1 MGVQTLTLA
10 LNRSNPNDPTTGS
23 NPNDPTTAEA
33 SIDDSVRIPAE
44 APTACLTIL
53 PSVQRDPS
61 LVTNFNIPAILENL
75 AKFKADLTAPAVLA
89 ETATLNSAEPI
100 NTYLTS
106 LRTADYPKLQLAAN
120 CVVEGTIGTDP
131 LQLQAHSLQPV
142 TEESKSR
149 LAAITAP
156 ETHVS
161 YYESWFPRPMK
172 EDAMFALFG
181 VALFLLLVSVTF
193 FLGMSGIEFQI
204 IAPNWVLPVMDY
216 TILTSRTPVLLTGLG
231 VGLILAMVGRYL
243 KWF

>member
-1 MGVQTLTLA
+1 MGVQTLTLT
-10 LNRSNPNDPTTGS
+10 LNRSNNA
-23 NPNDPTTAEA
+23 DPTTAQAE
-33 SIDDSVRIPAE
+33 INDSVRIPTV
-44 APTACLTIL
+44 APTTCLTIL

-75 AKFKADLTAPAVLA
+75 ANFKEDLTAPAVLSG
-89 ETATLNSAEPI
+89 TATLESAASI
-100 NTYLTS
+100 TTYLTS
-106 LRTADYPKLQLAAN
+106 LRDTDYPKLQQVAN

-131 LQLQAHSLQPV
+131 LQLQAQQQV

-172 EDAMFALFG
+172 EDAIFALFG

-204 IAPNWVLPVMDY
+204 IAPNWVLPVIDY

>member
-10 LNRSNPNDPTTGS
+10 LNGS
-23 NPNDPTTAEA
+23 NPNDPTTAPA
-33 SIDDSVRIPAE
+33 SINDSVRIPDA
-44 APTACLTIL
+44 APLTCLTIL

-75 AKFKADLTAPAVLA
+75 ANFKAALTAPAVLSD
-89 ETATLNSAEPI
+89 ATLNSAAPI

-106 LRTADYPKLQLAAN
+106 LRNTDYPKLQLAAN

-131 LQLQAHSLQPV
+131 LQLQAQQQV

>member
-1 MGVQTLTLA
+1 MGVQTLTLT
-10 LNRSNPNDPTTGS
+10 LNRSNDA
-23 NPNDPTTAEA
+23 DPTTAKA
-33 SIDDSVRIPAE
+33 SINDSVRIPDAT
-44 APTACLTIL
+44 PLTCLTIL

-75 AKFKADLTAPAVLA
+75 ANFKEALTAPAVLPG
-89 ETATLNSAEPI
+89 TATLESAASI
-100 NTYLTS
+100 TTYLTS
-106 LRTADYPKLQLAAN
+106 LRDTDYPKLQQVAN

-131 LQLQAHSLQPV
+131 LQLQAQQQV

-172 EDAMFALFG
+172 EDAIFALFG

-204 IAPNWVLPVMDY
+204 IAPNWVLPVIDY

>member
-1 MGVQTLTLA
+1 MGVQTLTLT
-10 LNRSNPNDPTTGS
+10 LNRSNDA
-23 NPNDPTTAEA
+23 DPTTAKA
-33 SIDDSVRIPAE
+33 SINDSVRIPTV
-44 APTACLTIL
+44 APTTCLTIL

-75 AKFKADLTAPAVLA
+75 ANFKEDLTASAVLPGA
-89 ETATLNSAEPI
+89 ATLNSAAPI
-100 NTYLTS
+100 TTYLTS
-106 LRTADYPKLQLAAN
+106 LRNTDYPKLQQVAN

-131 LQLQAHSLQPV
+131 LKLQAQQQV

-172 EDAMFALFG
+172 EDAIFALFG

-204 IAPNWVLPVMDY
+204 IAPNWVLPVIDY

>member
-1 MGVQTLTLA
+1 
-10 LNRSNPNDPTTGS
+10 
-23 NPNDPTTAEA
+23 
-33 SIDDSVRIPAE
+33 
-44 APTACLTIL
+44 
-53 PSVQRDPS
+53 
-61 LVTNFNIPAILENL
+61 
-75 AKFKADLTAPAVLA
+75 
-89 ETATLNSAEPI
+89 
-100 NTYLTS
+100 
-106 LRTADYPKLQLAAN
+106 
-120 CVVEGTIGTDP
+120 
-131 LQLQAHSLQPV
+131 V

-172 EDAMFALFG
+172 EDAIFALFG

-204 IAPNWVLPVMDY
+204 IAPNWVLPVIDY

>member
-1 MGVQTLTLA
+1 MGVQTLTLT
-10 LNRSNPNDPTTGS
+10 LNRSNDA
-23 NPNDPTTAEA
+23 DPTTAKAE
-33 SIDDSVRIPAE
+33 INDSVRIPDAT
-44 APTACLTIL
+44 PLTCLMIL

-75 AKFKADLTAPAVLA
+75 ANFKEALTAPAVLPG
-89 ETATLNSAEPI
+89 TATLESAASI
-100 NTYLTS
+100 TTYLTS
-106 LRTADYPKLQLAAN
+106 LRDTDYPKLQQVAN

-131 LQLQAHSLQPV
+131 LQLQAQQQV

-172 EDAMFALFG
+172 EDAIFALFG

-204 IAPNWVLPVMDY
+204 IAPNWVLPVIDY